1 MLCRRVLGL
10 TYRKSVLAQPKILY
24 ILQEETL
31 SMQGGNERGTILKS
45 VYHQNYF

>member
-10 TYRKSVLAQPKILY
+10 TYRKSVPAQPKTLY

-31 SMQGGNERGTILKS
+31 SLQGGNERGTILNS
-45 VYHQNYF
+45 VYHQNDF